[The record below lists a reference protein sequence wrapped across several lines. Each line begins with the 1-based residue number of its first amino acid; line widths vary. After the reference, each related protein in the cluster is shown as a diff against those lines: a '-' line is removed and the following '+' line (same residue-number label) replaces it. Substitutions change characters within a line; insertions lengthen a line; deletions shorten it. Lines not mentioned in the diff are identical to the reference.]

1 MDRLGDRLEGA
12 NSVVVVGGG
21 GGRLID
27 LVALGRKLSKLTQ
40 TGSNIIM
47 QLSDRWRRGPTR
59 QPSGGTCF
67 MSLIMWLEFDAE
79 RIMRVCVC
87 LCDL

>member
-12 NSVVVVGGG
+12 NSVVVGG

-47 QLSDRWRRGPTR
+47 QLSD
-59 QPSGGTCF
+59 
-67 MSLIMWLEFDAE
+67 
-79 RIMRVCVC
+79 
-87 LCDL
+87 